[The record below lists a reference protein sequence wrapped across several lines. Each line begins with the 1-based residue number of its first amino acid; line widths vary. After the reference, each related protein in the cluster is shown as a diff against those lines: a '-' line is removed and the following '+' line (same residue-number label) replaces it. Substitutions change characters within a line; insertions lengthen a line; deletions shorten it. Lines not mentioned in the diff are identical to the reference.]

1 MKLII
6 LLVSLFIWMQIH
18 QGSPVFAS
26 AVASKL
32 IEVVDEY

>member
-1 MKLII
+1 MQISDDNFSCF
-6 LLVSLFIWMQIH
+6 LVMQIH